1 MAAKL
6 IFHGAAGTV
15 TGSCYEL
22 QTGEARVLVDCGLF
36 QGPRGLEALNVEP
49 FDFEVGR
56 LDAVVLTHA
65 HLDHSGLLPKL
76 VRDGF
81 RGPIWCTPATADLLH
96 FLLRDAARLNE
107 QDAERRNRRR
117 DRAGETPF
125 EPLYTLRDAERVLA
139 QFRRVELD
147 QWFEPAPGV
156 RARFW
161 NAGHILGSASA
172 EIVASGV
179 GILFSGDL
187 GPRNASMLA
196 DPQAPSGIDHLVCE
210 STYGDR
216 DRADLSIESR
226 RALLAKEVQAALARG
241 GNLLIPSFALERTQ
255 ELLLDLARLINR
267 GALAHVGIFIDSPLA
282 TKVTSVFA
290 RHADDLEDLGDG
302 EVFGHPAFHYVED
315 VPQSRALARMSGAII
330 IAGSGMCEGGRIRH
344 HLLENLS
351 RSDSTLLFVG
361 YQAAGTLGRTILDG
375 APRVRISG
383 EDVSVRLRVRQ
394 IDSYSAHADRG
405 ELLDWIRGRQPI
417 AGSLFLTHGEE
428 EALRSLEAALEKE
441 IPSVR
446 VPEIGEVYEL
456 PAGDAAIRL
465 RTGREEVRA
474 VLRRDWQNDYAD
486 LAVNLRRDLARI
498 ADEKRRREAVKK
510 MREVL
515 RAYQSSE
522 TAPPN

>member
-15 TGSCYEL
+15 TGSCYEV

-36 QGPRGLEALNVEP
+36 QGPRGLEALNVEA

-56 LDAVVLTHA
+56 LDAVLLTHA

-96 FLLRDAARLNE
+96 YLLRDAARLNE

-125 EPLYTLRDAERVLA
+125 EPLYTVEDADRVLSL
-139 QFRRVELD
+139 FRRVELGA
-147 QWFEPAPGV
+147 WFDAAAGV
-156 RARFW
+156 RGRFW

-172 EIVASGV
+172 EIVADGV

-216 DRADLSIESR
+216 DRDDLSIEGR
-226 RALLAKEVQAALARG
+226 RTLLAKEVHAALARG

-267 GALAHVGIFIDSPLA
+267 GALDHVGIFIDSPLA
-282 TKVTSVFA
+282 TKITSVFA
-290 RHADDLEDLGDG
+290 RYADDLEDLGDG
-302 EVFGHPAFHYVED
+302 EIFGHPAFHYVED

-351 RSDSTLLFVG
+351 RSASTLLFVG

-383 EDVSVRLRVRQ
+383 DDVSVRLRVRQ
-394 IDSYSAHADRG
+394 IDSYSAHADRS

-428 EALRSLEAALEKE
+428 EALQSLEKALEKE
-441 IPSVR
+441 VSSVR

-515 RAYQSSE
+515 RAYQSAGPGAS
-522 TAPPN
+522 N

>member
-22 QTGEARVLVDCGLF
+22 QTGEARLLVDCGLF

-56 LDAVVLTHA
+56 LDAVILTHA

-96 FLLRDAARLNE
+96 YLLRDAARLNE

-125 EPLYTLRDAERVLA
+125 EPLYTVEDAERVLSL
-139 QFRRVELD
+139 FRRVELGA
-147 QWFEPAPGV
+147 WFDAAAGM
-156 RARFW
+156 RGRFW

-172 EIVASGV
+172 EIVADGV

-216 DRADLSIESR
+216 DRDDLSIEGR
-226 RALLAKEVQAALARG
+226 RTLLAKEVHAALARG

-267 GALAHVGIFIDSPLA
+267 GALDHVGIFIDSPLA
-282 TKVTSVFA
+282 TKITSVFA
-290 RHADDLEDLGDG
+290 RYADDLEDLGDG
-302 EVFGHPAFHYVED
+302 EIFGHPAFHYVED

-383 EDVSVRLRVRQ
+383 DDVSVRLHVRQ
-394 IDSYSAHADRG
+394 IDSYSAHADRS

-428 EALRSLEAALEKE
+428 EALQSLEKALEKE
-441 IPSVR
+441 VSSVR

-515 RAYQSSE
+515 RAYQSAGPGAS
-522 TAPPN
+522 N

>member
-6 IFHGAAGTV
+6 IFHGAASTV

-125 EPLYTLRDAERVLA
+125 EPLYTVQDAERVLSL
-139 QFRRVELD
+139 FRRVELGA
-147 QWFEPAPGV
+147 WFDAAAGV
-156 RARFW
+156 RGRFW

-172 EIVASGV
+172 EIVADGV

-216 DRADLSIESR
+216 DRDDLSIEGR
-226 RALLAKEVQAALARG
+226 RTLLAKEVHEALARG

-267 GALAHVGIFIDSPLA
+267 GALDHVGIFIDSPLA
-282 TKVTSVFA
+282 TKITSVFA
-290 RHADDLEDLGDG
+290 RYADDLEDLGDG
-302 EVFGHPAFHYVED
+302 EIFGHPAFHYVED
-315 VPQSRALARMSGAII
+315 VPQSRALARLSGAII

-394 IDSYSAHADRG
+394 IDSYSAHADRS

-428 EALRSLEAALEKE
+428 EALQSLEKALEKE

-446 VPEIGEVYEL
+446 VPEIGEVYEI

-465 RTGREEVRA
+465 RTGREKVRA

-498 ADEKRRREAVKK
+498 ADEKRRREAVRK

-515 RAYQSSE
+515 RAYQSAERGAS
-522 TAPPN
+522 N